1 MLQKCNTHDWSDGSG
16 WIKMLV
22 FTRVYVCVKAKLT
35 LLVLFCFV
43 FLPFPKGITIGITL
57 GIMLGHYARALRK
70 YIRDLSVHV
79 HCTIHAYQTS
89 VGGETKEIHEQ
100 LL

>member
-1 MLQKCNTHDWSDGSG
+1 MCKGKTNIVS
-16 WIKMLV
+16 V
-22 FTRVYVCVKAKLT
+22 
-35 LLVLFCFV
+35 FCFV